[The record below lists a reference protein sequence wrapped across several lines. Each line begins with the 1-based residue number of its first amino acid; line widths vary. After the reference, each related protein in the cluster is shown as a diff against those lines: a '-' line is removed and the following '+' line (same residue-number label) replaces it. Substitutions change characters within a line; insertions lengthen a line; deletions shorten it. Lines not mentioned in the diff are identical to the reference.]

1 MPEPLETAELLAFT
15 RTVDAKSLS
24 RAAAELGVP
33 RATIGRRLARLE
45 QRLGVRL
52 LRRTTRSLALTDAGV
67 SFYTHARLV
76 LDAVQRAEASVQQAD
91 QTVRG
96 ELRVSFPPIS
106 DPRFFDLICDFVE
119 RYPEVRLQAHF
130 STEYVDLSRAGY
142 DAALRASLA
151 LEPGLVAR
159 TLAREPMIAV
169 ASPEYLAKHGAPR
182 TKRDLRKHRCLM
194 GFARGALPDTHWP
207 VKTGGKI
214 HVEGCFFTNELLLQR
229 ALALRGL
236 GITMLPG
243 FVLHDLIDTGQL
255 VRVLPGELEAEARL
269 ALVYPEREFLP
280 PPVRAF
286 IDAFSTWTPPLIPF
300 ARDPRKALPPPAG
313 AETDTPT
320 TATPTP
326 AKPSPAKPS
335 PAKPSPAKPSPAK
348 PSPAKPSPAKRRAAK
363 TTPPPAQSRAS
374 SPARKELSGQR

>member
-1 MPEPLETAELLAFT
+1 MLEPLETAELLAFT
-15 RTVDAKSLS
+15 RIVDAKSLS
-24 RAAAELGVP
+24 RAAAQLGVP

-45 QRLGVRL
+45 ERLGVRL
-52 LRRTTRSLALTDAGV
+52 LRRTTRTLALTDAGV
-67 SFYTHARLV
+67 AFYTHARLV
-76 LDAVQRAEASVQQAD
+76 LDAVQRAEASVQQVD

-106 DPRFFDLICDFVE
+106 DPRFFELICDFVE

-130 STEYVDLSRAGY
+130 STEHVDLSRAGY

-159 TLAREPMIAV
+159 TLAREPLIAV
-169 ASPEYLAKHGAPR
+169 ASPEYLAKHGVPR
-182 TKRDLRKHRCLM
+182 SKRDLREHRCLM

-214 HVEGCFFTNELLLQR
+214 HVEGCFFSNEILLQR

-243 FVLHDLIDTGQL
+243 FVLHGLLETGQL

-280 PPVRAF
+280 PAVRAF

-300 ARDPRKALPPPAG
+300 TGDPRKALP
-313 AETDTPT
+313 D
-320 TATPTP
+320 
-326 AKPSPAKPS
+326 PSPS
-335 PAKPSPAKPSPAK
+335 
-348 PSPAKPSPAKRRAAK
+348 
-363 TTPPPAQSRAS
+363 TS
-374 SPARKELSGQR
+374 SPAPAKKRLARKRRSRQR